1 MTLVERLRH
10 ARHLAGVT
18 GADLGVL
25 AGLSKGAV
33 SMIESGNRTD
43 PSGSTVAALAK
54 VLGISADWLLSGTEP
69 EPDAKTVKAGIA
81 AARALAQ
88 AVAEANP
95 TKEAV

>member
-10 ARHLAGVT
+10 VRHLAGVT

-33 SMIESGNRTD
+33 SMIESGNRPD

-54 VLGISADWLLSGTEP
+54 VLGVSADWLLSGTEP
-69 EPDAKTVKAGIA
+69 GPEVESVKA
-81 AARALAQ
+81 
-88 AVAEANP
+88 AVASARSATDGEAD
-95 TKEAV
+95 KGAA